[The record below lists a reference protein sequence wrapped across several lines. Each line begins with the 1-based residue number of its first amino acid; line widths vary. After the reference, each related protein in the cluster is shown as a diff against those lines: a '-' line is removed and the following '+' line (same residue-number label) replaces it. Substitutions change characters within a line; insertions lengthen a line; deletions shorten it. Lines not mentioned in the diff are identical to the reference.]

1 MSNELPSGWTDVTV
15 PSSKRTVKKPY
26 WSIPTTLALLVS
38 PFSSCIV
45 TSALLQNVSLCK
57 NLHKFFPSPVQP
69 VFVVQIGKSIDAFL
83 LYVEVYPF
91 DFIEHYSEILFV
103 RDGSQ
108 RSVVFFVDSF
118 YEVVYAD
125 GGVLVGQIH
134 TASCQI
140 H

>member
-1 MSNELPSGWTDVTV
+1 M
-15 PSSKRTVKKPY
+15 
-26 WSIPTTLALLVS
+26 
-38 PFSSCIV
+38 
-45 TSALLQNVSLCK
+45 
-57 NLHKFFPSPVQP
+57 QP

-108 RSVVFFVDSF
+108 RSVVLFVDSF
-118 YEVVYAD
+118 YEIVYAD